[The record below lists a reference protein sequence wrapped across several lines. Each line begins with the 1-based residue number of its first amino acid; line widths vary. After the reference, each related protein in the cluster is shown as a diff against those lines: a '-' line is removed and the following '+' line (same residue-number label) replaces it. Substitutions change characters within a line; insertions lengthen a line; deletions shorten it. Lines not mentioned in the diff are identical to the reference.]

1 MKNETVVDRPWGAY
15 HKIFEESGVWV
26 KRVEVT
32 PDHRISLQ
40 KHAHRS
46 EKWIVVSGQGLV
58 TINELTII
66 VSNGSIVDVP
76 VGVTHRIAN
85 LGKKPLVFI
94 EVACGNDLTEK
105 DIVRFEDDYDR
116 SAVEKENS
124 GSKKMLPKTRR

>member
-1 MKNETVVDRPWGAY
+1 MKKESSVKRPWGTY
-15 HKIFEESGVWV
+15 HKIFQESGVWV

-32 PDHRISLQ
+32 SSHRISLQ

-66 VSNGSIVDVP
+66 VSSGSIIDVP

-85 LGKKPLVFI
+85 LGKMPLVFI
-94 EVACGNDLTEK
+94 EVACGDDLTEK
-105 DIVRFEDDYDR
+105 DIVRFEDDYKR
-116 SAVEKENS
+116 
-124 GSKKMLPKTRR
+124 